1 MSDTPELDIVEVIL
15 RACLDAGMAQ
25 EAALRIEGNIR
36 IQFGGQRVRIPKKQ
50 KHLTPE
56 LRQAVFQDGLTS
68 VPDSV
73 ITAKYKISRA
83 TLHRLMKT
91 GG

>member
-1 MSDTPELDIVEVIL
+1 MNDSTDLDIVEVIL
-15 RACLDAGMAQ
+15 RACCDAGLAP
-25 EAALRIEGNIR
+25 EIALCIENSVR

-56 LRQAVFQDGLTS
+56 LRQAAFKDGLTS
-68 VPDSV
+68 APDSV

>member
-1 MSDTPELDIVEVIL
+1 MSDAPDLDIVEVIL
-15 RACLDAGMAQ
+15 RACLDAGLAP
-25 EAALRIEGNIR
+25 ETALRIEGSIR
-36 IQFGGQRVRIPKKQ
+36 TQFGGQRVRIPKKQ

-56 LRQAVFQDGLTS
+56 QRHAAFQDGLTS
-68 VPDSV
+68 APDSV